1 MMSVRGKIDRDRPR
15 RYLVVGTGS
24 IGERHCRNLT
34 SLDQEVLAWDA
45 DAERLREV
53 QGRVLGVTAVS
64 SLQDGLR
71 AEPVGTLICTPP
83 ARHLEAARCALDA
96 GAHVFVEKPI
106 SHSSDGVPALMEEAA
121 RRGRLVMVGFNLRF
135 LPSLGRV
142 KALLDDKRVGKALAV
157 RAEFGS
163 YLPDWRPGR
172 DYRENYAVRAAL
184 GGGILLDA
192 IHELDY
198 LLWLFGDVSEVFSI
212 AGHVSD
218 LAGDTED
225 LAEITLRFESG
236 VLAQVH
242 LDYLQRVYRRNLQV
256 IGDAAVLA
264 WDYVAHT
271 VTVHGSETAPEE
283 IRVADG
289 DPNDMYLAEMRHFI
303 RCIEG
308 RESPRVDGR
317 EALRSLRLVE
327 AAKASARAGRW
338 VRL

>member
-1 MMSVRGKIDRDRPR
+1 MRV
-15 RYLVVGTGS
+15 LVIGAGS
-24 IGERHCRNLT
+24 IGQRHCRNLAA
-34 SLDQEVLAWDA
+34 LGQDVLAWDV
-45 DAERLREV
+45 DAGRLREV
-53 QGRVLGVTAVS
+53 HAIAGVSPAS
-64 SLQDGLR
+64 SLEAGLDEKPD
-71 AEPVGTLICTPP
+71 AALICTPP
-83 ARHLEAARCALDA
+83 ASHVALARSVLAAR
-96 GAHVFVEKPI
+96 AHLFVEKPI
-106 SHSSDGVPALMEEAA
+106 AHASDEVPALIDEAA
-121 RRGRLVMVGFNLRF
+121 RRRRLLAVGFNLRF

-142 KALLDDKRVGKALAV
+142 KALLDDKRAGTPLAV

-198 LLWLFGDVSEVFSI
+198 LLWLFGDVSEVFAT

-242 LDYLQRVYRRNLQV
+242 LDYLQRAYRRNLQV

-271 VTVHGSETAPEE
+271 VTVHGSDTAPEE

-308 RESPRVDGR
+308 RESPLVDGG

-327 AAKASARAGRW
+327 AAKASARSDGW
-338 VRL
+338 VRV